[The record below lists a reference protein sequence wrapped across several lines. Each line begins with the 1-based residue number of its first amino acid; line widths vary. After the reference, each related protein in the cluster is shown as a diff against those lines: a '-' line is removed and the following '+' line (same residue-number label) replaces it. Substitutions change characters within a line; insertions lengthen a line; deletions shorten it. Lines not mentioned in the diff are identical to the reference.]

1 MTSRLLCALAATIL
15 LAGAAHAQSTE
26 VSGEI
31 TLSAYSGIFQDKYT
45 EAVIKPFQ
53 EKFPGVTVNY
63 FASNASSVMLGNLR
77 SQASDVQTD
86 VVIFDVS
93 TALIGNKEE
102 LLAPL
107 SVADIPNLADL
118 LPQATV
124 QDGFGPAVTFDNL
137 VLVYNTEAIPT
148 EPDSLSVLWDAQYAG
163 KLAVTSM
170 PSILGSGL
178 MVMTSAMLGEDYTQ
192 SVEQSAAKLAEL
204 APAVQTFDPKP
215 DSYTLVINGTVALA
229 TGWNARAQYYA
240 DESAGKLDVV
250 LPKEGTILQI
260 NTINLIKGARNEA
273 AAKAFINYALS
284 PEAQAAFT
292 EAMFYA
298 PVNAKAVVS
307 PEAAARTV
315 AGQLEQILPLDWG
328 WAATKSEEWN
338 QIWKRQIISAGN

>member
-1 MTSRLLCALAATIL
+1 MTSRLLCALAATTL
-15 LAGAAHAQSTE
+15 LTTAAYAQSTD

-63 FASNASSVMLGNLR
+63 FAANASSVMLGNLR

-93 TALIGNKEE
+93 TALVGNKEE

-124 QDGFGPAVTFDNL
+124 QEGFGPAVTFDNL
-137 VLVYNTEAIPT
+137 VLTYNTEIIPT
-148 EPDSLSVLWDAQYAG
+148 KPDSLSVLWDPQYAG

-192 SVEQSAAKLAEL
+192 TVEQSAAKLAEL

-215 DSYTLVINGTVALA
+215 DAYTLVINGTDVLA

-240 DESAGKLDVV
+240 DESAGKLGVV
-250 LPKEGTILQI
+250 LPKEGSILQI
-260 NTINLIKGARNEA
+260 NTINLIKGSKNEA

-284 PEAQAAFT
+284 PEAQTAFT

-298 PVNAKAVVS
+298 PVNAKAVIS
-307 PEAAARTV
+307 PEASARTV
-315 AGQLEQILPLDWG
+315 AGQLDKMLPLDWA

>member
-1 MTSRLLCALAATIL
+1 MTSRLLCALAATTL
-15 LAGAAHAQSTE
+15 LTSAAHAQSTE

-45 EAVIKPFQ
+45 EAVINPFL

-107 SVADIPNLADL
+107 SVTDIPNLADL

-124 QDGFGPAVTFDNL
+124 QEGFGPAVTFDNL
-137 VLVYNTEAIPT
+137 VLVYNTEAIT
-148 EPDSLSVLWDAQYAG
+148 SKPDTLSVLWDPQYAG

-260 NTINLIKGARNEA
+260 NTINLTKGAKNEA

-307 PEAAARTV
+307 PEATARTV
-315 AGQLEQILPLDWG
+315 SGQLEQILPLDWA